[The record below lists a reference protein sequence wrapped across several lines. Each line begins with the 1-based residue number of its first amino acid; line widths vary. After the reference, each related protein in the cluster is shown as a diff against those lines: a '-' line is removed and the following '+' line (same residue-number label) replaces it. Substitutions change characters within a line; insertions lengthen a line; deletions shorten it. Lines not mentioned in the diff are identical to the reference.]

1 MKKSRGGSD
10 EEEEEEEDEFSDGD
24 FATEAGFEAAET
36 SELLKR
42 DMDLF
47 KDCFG
52 KLALTTREFSD
63 IDTIDLELHL
73 NVEFLG
79 ASVCQFLFLVS
90 WKYFVKRLSDPPVLF

>member
-10 EEEEEEEDEFSDGD
+10 EEEEEEEEFSDGD

-47 KDCFG
+47 RDCFG

-79 ASVCQFLFLVS
+79 ASVRQFFWILGSISLSGYLTHPSTLF
-90 WKYFVKRLSDPPVLF
+90 